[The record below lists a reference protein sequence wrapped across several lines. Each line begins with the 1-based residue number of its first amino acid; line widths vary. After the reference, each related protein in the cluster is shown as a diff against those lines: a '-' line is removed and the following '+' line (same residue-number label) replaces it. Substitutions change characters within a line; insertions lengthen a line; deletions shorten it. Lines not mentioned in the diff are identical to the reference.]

1 MSLYD
6 AAVRLKGRLTRRR
19 FRADDGYPEV
29 IPQSAPLLP
38 IPVAILFIPIGLR
51 RELFGLHDIK
61 R

>member
-1 MSLYD
+1 YD

-19 FRADDGYPEV
+19 FRADGGLNRKLSHSPHR
-29 IPQSAPLLP
+29 LLP
-38 IPVAILFIPIGLR
+38 IPVAILFITIGLS